1 MNLET
6 YSPRFYTR
14 IPTQK
19 FTDLRAPLS
28 DSRKIAIVNLI
39 HRSDDAAAVL
49 DLLRQYPPDN
59 PGQADFDILLD
70 EQGHTALHLAAS
82 MARLQTV
89 DALVTVGAD
98 VNRGNYNGET
108 PLIRSCLATAAF
120 EHHCFHTIVSHLNK
134 SIRTLDSSRKTVLHH
149 IVSTAGIKTRAVA
162 ARYYLDQVFYW
173 IAHHQGGDFRSLIN
187 LQDENGDTALNISA
201 RVGNRSLVRALLDV
215 GANKILP
222 NKLGLRPGDFGVETE
237 VTICVTNGLSVHRG
251 AHHFFGTLSQELSG
265 GPRAEDLLTTLRS
278 APPPPVQK
286 SNEIIAAMTTMIQNL
301 SSDFSAE
308 IKSKQ
313 DAFDVIQAHLRAATR
328 ELAEQRK
335 QIQTWQTKC
344 GELDKYLQRVRN
356 LEQALHDEDRFDWTG
371 RLTVEGLD
379 AGPSAGPAFKWR
391 GTNST
396 MVALAG
402 SVDISFDLGEA
413 FAEPNLPAGDSMA
426 SLMRLRRL
434 KMWHQRA
441 EGLMEARLRNLR
453 GASAEKEFQCK
464 KIVAMCTGV
473 GIDKVE
479 DVNNR
484 DLSLLRW
491 ILG

>member
-1 MNLET
+1 MSFRFIGET
-6 YSPRFYTR
+6 Y
-14 IPTQK
+14 
-19 FTDLRAPLS
+19 
-28 DSRKIAIVNLI
+28 
-39 HRSDDAAAVL
+39 
-49 DLLRQYPPDN
+49 
-59 PGQADFDILLD
+59 
-70 EQGHTALHLAAS
+70 
-82 MARLQTV
+82 
-89 DALVTVGAD
+89 
-98 VNRGNYNGET
+98 
-108 PLIRSCLATAAF
+108 
-120 EHHCFHTIVSHLNK
+120 
-134 SIRTLDSSRKTVLHH
+134 
-149 IVSTAGIKTRAVA
+149 
-162 ARYYLDQVFYW
+162 
-173 IAHHQGGDFRSLIN
+173 
-187 LQDENGDTALNISA
+187 
-201 RVGNRSLVRALLDV
+201 
-215 GANKILP
+215 
-222 NKLGLRPGDFGVETE
+222 
-237 VTICVTNGLSVHRG
+237 
-251 AHHFFGTLSQELSG
+251 HFLCTFSQELSG

-278 APPPPVQK
+278 VPPPPVQK
-286 SNEIIAAMTTMIQNL
+286 SNEIIASMTTMIQNL

-391 GTNST
+391 GANST

-413 FAEPNLPAGDSMA
+413 FAEPTLPTGDSAA
-426 SLMRLRRL
+426 SLVRLRRL

-441 EGLMEARLRNLR
+441 EGLMEARLWNLR

-479 DVNNR
+479 DVSSCYLPR
-484 DLSLLRW
+484 QWTVGLTFPSRCW
-491 ILG
+491 RRY

>member
-1 MNLET
+1 MTNPSLLVDGPVNLET

-39 HRSDDAAAVL
+39 HRSDDAATVL

-59 PGQADFDILLD
+59 PGQADYDILLD

-89 DALVTVGAD
+89 DALVNAGAD

-149 IVSTAGIKTRAVA
+149 IVSTAGIKARAVA

-173 IAHHQGGDFRSLIN
+173 IANHQGGDFRSLIN

-237 VTICVTNGLSVHRG
+237 VTICAVNELSVHRRNLPLPLYLLT
-251 AHHFFGTLSQELSG
+251 GTLRWPASRRPTDHPTFRPPSA
-265 GPRAEDLLTTLRS
+265 RA
-278 APPPPVQK
+278 K
-286 SNEIIAAMTTMIQNL
+286 
-301 SSDFSAE
+301 
-308 IKSKQ
+308 
-313 DAFDVIQAHLRAATR
+313 
-328 ELAEQRK
+328 EQR
-335 QIQTWQTKC
+335 
-344 GELDKYLQRVRN
+344 DHS
-356 LEQALHDEDRFDWTG
+356 LHDYDDPKSQF
-371 RLTVEGLD
+371 
-379 AGPSAGPAFKWR
+379 
-391 GTNST
+391 
-396 MVALAG
+396 
-402 SVDISFDLGEA
+402 
-413 FAEPNLPAGDSMA
+413 
-426 SLMRLRRL
+426 
-434 KMWHQRA
+434 
-441 EGLMEARLRNLR
+441 
-453 GASAEKEFQCK
+453 
-464 KIVAMCTGV
+464 
-473 GIDKVE
+473 
-479 DVNNR
+479 
-484 DLSLLRW
+484 
-491 ILG
+491 